1 MTATSGLRR
10 SELSVRWDRD
20 TSSWKTYQVSFLHLL
35 TGEPQRMGEP
45 WSESLP
51 KSGTVSI
58 GEQAELKMWA
68 HPTNASGGGALGW
81 PTPRESESYQG
92 DGAAQGYKEA
102 GFKQPT
108 HRYDKD
114 GKLVLR
120 SEYGKTGQGTFDT
133 TLTTAVTAVTQNWP
147 TPRSG
152 NPGSRQQGTG
162 GKVLNQEAQNWP
174 TPVAREDRAER
185 YTETTSERH
194 LKEGRQVHLSEE
206 VRMQNWPTPNV
217 RDYKETINS
226 QPNKQE
232 HLVDAIR
239 ANWATP
245 RVGGQEGYETRAKR
259 LGHDGAMSHLESQVE
274 YIQGN
279 WPTPT
284 ASSPTPTTWW
294 SAAGPPRNS
303 SAWGRARC
311 SGASA
316 WRGCCAATGAG

>member
-1 MTATSGLRR
+1 MSNGISTLKKSSRPGSGTDTSATHPSSPIYLPSGVNSLEEWLTSLQADSPVSHIRSQGLSEEPQMTATSGLRR

-51 KSGTVSI
+51 PSGTVSI
-58 GEQAELKMWA
+58 GEQSELKMWA

-133 TLTTAVTAVTQNWP
+133 TLTTAVAAVTQNWP
-147 TPRSG
+147 TPSTMDYIEREG
-152 NPGSRQQGTG
+152 LRPSRAATNRTTGYLSEAIVQQGKG
-162 GKVLNQEAQNWP
+162 A
-174 TPVAREDRAER
+174 
-185 YTETTSERH
+185 
-194 LKEGRQVHLSEE
+194 
-206 VRMQNWPTPNV
+206 
-217 RDYKETINS
+217 
-226 QPNKQE
+226 
-232 HLVDAIR
+232 
-239 ANWATP
+239 WATSQSGPLAQETQTHGSESSESDQTSP
-245 RVGGQEGYETRAKR
+245 RPSPKR
-259 LGHDGAMSHLESQVE
+259 LNPRFVE
-274 YIQGN
+274 WLMGLPIG
-279 WPTPT
+279 WTDLRPMTE
-284 ASSPTPTTWW
+284 
-294 SAAGPPRNS
+294 
-303 SAWGRARC
+303 
-311 SGASA
+311 
-316 WRGCCAATGAG
+316 